1 MPFYLKQGHIPSK
14 RHTVFKKYDG
24 SLLYEELMS
33 REGFSYVYSNLYHIH
48 MPTQII
54 EVGKFSALDFES
66 SSDKTHRPRHIK
78 TSQISSSGDIVSS
91 RKVLFFN
98 QDLNIYKSHVT
109 EDMSYIGCDDNFYK
123 NGNYDELIYIQEGE
137 GVIKTQIGD
146 IPYKNGDY
154 LVIPRGII
162 WKMMVSKDSKILII
176 ESVAPIETPAKY
188 RNRAGQLLEHSPFC
202 ERDIKTPELNEPINK
217 SGRFLVKVRTN
228 KGIQD
233 LFYAKHPF
241 DVVGWDGY
249 YFPWKLNIDDFEP
262 IVGSIHQPPP
272 VHQVF
277 QSRGFVVCS
286 FVSRLFDF
294 HPEAIP
300 APYPHS
306 NVDSDE
312 ILFYS
317 KGDFMSRKGIQSES
331 ISYHPM
337 GIPHGPHPGKYE
349 ASIGKKSTE
358 ELAVMVD
365 TFKPL
370 SVAADADQC
379 DDSEYPKSW
388 VL

>member
-1 MPFYLKQGHIPSK
+1 
-14 RHTVFKKYDG
+14 
-24 SLLYEELMS
+24 MS

-48 MPTQII
+48 MPTQIT
-54 EVGKFSALDFES
+54 EVGKFFPIES
-66 SSDKTHRPRHIK
+66 KLSSDKTHRPRHIR
-78 TSQISSSGDIVSS
+78 TSRLSSSGDIVSS
-91 RKVLFFN
+91 RKLLFFN

-109 EDMSYIGCDDNFYK
+109 ESMSYIGCDDNFYK

-137 GVIKTQIGD
+137 GIIQTQLGD
-146 IPYKNGDY
+146 LKYHNGDY
-154 LVIPRGII
+154 VVIPRGII
-162 WKMMVSKDSKILII
+162 WKMNVSKDSKILII

-188 RNRAGQLLEHSPFC
+188 RNRVGQLLEHSPFC

-228 KGIQD
+228 KGLQD
-233 LFYAKHPF
+233 LIYSQHPF

-294 HPEAIP
+294 HPDAIP

-317 KGDFMSRKGIQSES
+317 KGDFMSRKGIEAES

-349 ASIGKKSTE
+349 ASIGKKSTD
-358 ELAVMVD
+358 ELAVMID

-370 SVAADADQC
+370 NISLDADES
-379 DDSEYPKSW
+379 DDIDYPKSW
-388 VL
+388 IM